1 LINTPEPL
9 NRPVEVPRLPKS
21 ARTTA
26 SRGRETRTSNQR
38 VDGIASRERETRTS
52 NQRVDRTASRG
63 RETRTS
69 SKRVDRTAS
78 RERKT
83 RTSDQRVDSKP
94 SYEALIGRG
103 LRERRPRRFFD
114 EDTALSADT

>member
-9 NRPVEVPRLPKS
+9 NRPVEVPRLPEG

-52 NQRVDRTASRG
+52 
-63 RETRTS
+63 

-78 RERKT
+78 RGRKT
-83 RTSDQRVDSKP
+83 RTSDQRVDSEP
-94 SYEALIGRG
+94 SHEALMSRG

-114 EDTALSADT
+114 EDTALSADA

>member
-1 LINTPEPL
+1 VPGLPEG
-9 NRPVEVPRLPKS
+9 
-21 ARTTA
+21 ARTTT

-38 VDGIASRERETRTS
+38 VDGVASRE
-52 NQRVDRTASRG
+52 

-83 RTSDQRVDSKP
+83 RTSDQRVDSEP

-114 EDTALSADT
+114 EDTALSANVQGILLPKSYDETVSDSQYAQ